1 MLRHPELTP
10 LHMRVRTALLLLAF
24 MLIGSIPACD
34 CNSGYITSS
43 DGDATSTETQPPQ
56 TTE

>member
-1 MLRHPELTP
+1 
-10 LHMRVRTALLLLAF
+10 MRVRTALLLLAF